1 MKRLFRV
8 DTGING
14 GELVIGQVN
23 EEFVQEFID
32 KDESDLIEALYNAE
46 HDEDEYD
53 GVEEEDEA

>member
-53 GVEEEDEA
+53 GP